1 MNLNKVFLIGRVA
14 SDPELRS
21 TPSGQSVCSFRMAT
35 NRVWKDSSGQ
45 KKEDAQF
52 HSIVLWGKQAEMA
65 SQYLT
70 KGSLTYIEGRLQ
82 TRSWDS
88 QGGKKYITEIIGER
102 IQLGPKSANAGSF
115 SPNSP
120 NASRSPK
127 TAKQQEED
135 IPIIEDG
142 SFDVP
147 ESKDEID
154 VKDIPF

>member
-1 MNLNKVFLIGRVA
+1 
-14 SDPELRS
+14 
-21 TPSGQSVCSFRMAT
+21 MAT
-35 NRVWKDSSGQ
+35 NRVWKDASGQ

-70 KGSLTYIEGRLQ
+70 KGSLVYIEGRLQ
-82 TRSWDS
+82 TRSWES
-88 QGGKKYITEIIGER
+88 QGGKKYITEIVGEK
-102 IQLGPKSANAGSF
+102 IQLGPKSMGGGSVRPSAPRDAN
-115 SPNSP
+115 PV
-120 NASRSPK
+120 
-127 TAKQQEED
+127 KQQTEED
-135 IPIIEDG
+135 IPVIEDG